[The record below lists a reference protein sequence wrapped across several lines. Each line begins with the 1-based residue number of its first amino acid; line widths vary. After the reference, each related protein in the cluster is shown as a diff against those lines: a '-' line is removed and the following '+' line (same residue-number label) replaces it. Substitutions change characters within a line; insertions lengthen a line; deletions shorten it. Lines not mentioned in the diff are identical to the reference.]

1 LQIGGNLPFTTFM
14 KDYTPAEQGGY
25 REGMS
30 VQEKYN
36 TWAAAQYKEKVFS
49 ITKHVEQ

>member
-1 LQIGGNLPFTTFM
+1 M
-14 KDYTPAEQGGY
+14 KDYTPVEQGGY

-36 TWAAAQYKEKVFS
+36 TWAAAQYKEKVS
-49 ITKHVEQ
+49 PLLNRSNSN